1 MLYKKNNTQ
10 KLDKELF
17 KNPTSEYRGAPF
29 WAWNCELEEDE
40 LLRQIEYLKEMGMG
54 GFHMHTR
61 SGMETTY
68 LSDEFMK
75 LVKSCVKKAKKEDM
89 LAWLYDEDRW
99 PSGAA
104 GGYVTKDPK
113 YRQRNLLFT
122 VNKRDDDLEKDDAIE
137 KGAPYFIGAYDIHLD
152 KNGFMTSYKMLKEGE
167 EATGIC
173 RYAYVLAEE
182 PSGWFNGEAYLDT
195 LNPEAVNK
203 FIEITHET
211 YKKEVGEEF
220 GKTIPAMFTDEPHF
234 AKKETLSFAESDADV
249 CLPWTPDFD
258 KTYFDS
264 YGISLTE
271 HLPELFWDLA
281 DGKVSKVRYYYHDHV
296 CERFTT
302 AYSDQYGKWC
312 RDNGI
317 YMTGHMWE
325 ENTLRRQTA
334 AIGEA
339 MRAYRNYGLPGIDML
354 CNFRE
359 YDTVKQ
365 AQSATRQFGY
375 EGVLSELY
383 GVTNWDFDFRGHK
396 FQGDWQAAMGVTA
409 RVHHLSWV
417 SMKGAAKR
425 DYPASINY
433 QSPWYKEY
441 SYIEDHFARLGTVLT
456 RGKSKVN
463 VGVIHPVE
471 SYWINWGPSENTAD
485 VRNQLDKNFADVIE
499 WLLFGTIDF
508 DFISESC
515 LPDLCTDVS
524 DRVTVGQMSY
534 SAIVVPECITLR
546 KTTVDMIDKFIQKG
560 GKVIFMG
567 ACPKYIDVEENSDI
581 ERIYNSAIRIPFSK
595 NPLLDALCEERD
607 IEIRDEF
614 GEMTDQFFYQM
625 REDNACRWLFVA
637 NARPETMNI
646 FLSYNGAER
655 AVNTVIKIKGELDLE
670 LYDTLTGDI
679 KEIPYIHK
687 NGFTEIDY
695 AFYANDSLLLRLT
708 KAAGVPAAD
717 SRKPV
722 DVFGCIDCKHKV
734 EYTREEENV
743 CVLDLAEYAL
753 DGGELQPTEE
763 IFRIDRDLR
772 QDLGWSLADGQD
784 VQPWVIEKEKITHFV
799 TLKFT
804 FNSEEEIEGTYF
816 CAEEVSSLNLN
827 AEEIK
832 LEDCGYFVDKSIRK
846 YAMPKI
852 RKGENILI
860 ARVPFGKRISL
871 ETCYLIGDFDA
882 SVAGC
887 EITLK
892 KPSDKIAFGSITN
905 QGMPFYGGNLTYRME
920 VEITEDCDV
929 LINSAK
935 YIGALQKVYFDGE
948 EKGNIAFEP
957 YTLMLENVK
966 KGKHILEMKFFG
978 NRNNTFGALHNCGR
992 STWYGPNYWY
1002 SIEDS
1007 WCYEYNLKNTGILK
1021 SPVLKMLKRR

>member
-1 MLYKKNNTQ
+1 MLYKKNSAQ

-17 KNPTSEYRGAPF
+17 KNPTAEYRGAPF

-40 LLRQIEYLKEMGMG
+40 LLRQIECLKEMGMG

-61 SGMETTY
+61 SGMATTY
-68 LSDEFMK
+68 LNDEFMQ
-75 LVKSCVKKAKKEDM
+75 LVKSCVAKAKKEDM

-104 GGYVTKDPK
+104 GGYVTKEPK

-122 VNKRDDDLEKDDAIE
+122 VNKRDDALSKNEAVK
-137 KGAPYFIGAYDIHLD
+137 KGAPYFVGAYDIHLD
-152 KNGFMTSYKMLKEGE
+152 NNGFMTSYKLLKDGE
-167 EATGIC
+167 IASGKC
-173 RYAYVLAEE
+173 RYAYVVSEE
-182 PSGWFNGEAYLDT
+182 PTGWFNGEAYLDT

-249 CLPWTPDFD
+249 RLPWTPDFEE
-258 KTYFDS
+258 TYFES
-264 YGISLTE
+264 YKISIVE
-271 HLPELFWDLA
+271 HLPELFWDTA
-281 DGKVSKVRYYYHDHV
+281 DGKASKVRYYFHDHV
-296 CERFTT
+296 CERFTA

-312 RDNGI
+312 RENGI

-339 MRAYRNYGLPGIDML
+339 MRAYRNYGIPGIDML

-441 SYIEDHFARLGTVLT
+441 SYIEDHFARLATALT

-515 LPDLCTDVS
+515 LPDLCTDIS
-524 DRVTVGQMSY
+524 DRVTVGKMSY

-546 KTTVDMIDKFIQKG
+546 KTTQDMLDKFIKNG

-567 ACPKYIDVEENSDI
+567 ACPRYIDVEENSDI
-581 ERIYNSAIRIPFSK
+581 ERIYNSAIRIPFGK
-595 NPLLDALCEERD
+595 NPLLNALKEERD

-614 GEMTDQFFYQM
+614 GEMTNQFFYQM
-625 REDNACRWLFVA
+625 REDNDCNWLFIA

-646 FLSYNGAER
+646 FLSYNAAELP
-655 AVNTVIKIKGELDLE
+655 VNTVVKIKGEHNIE
-670 LYDTLTGDI
+670 LYDTLSGEV
-679 KEIPYIHK
+679 KEIPYSYR
-687 NGFTEIDY
+687 NGFTEIEY
-695 AFYANDSLLLRLT
+695 AFFANDSLLLRLT
-708 KAAGVPAAD
+708 DSALAPCAA
-717 SRKPV
+717 SLKKPEV
-722 DVFGCIDCKHKV
+722 SGIIDCKHKV
-734 EYTREEENV
+734 EYIREEDNV
-743 CVLDLAEYAL
+743 CVLDLARYAL
-753 DGGELQPTEE
+753 DDGEMQTTDE

-772 QDLGWSLADGQD
+772 KDLGWSLADGQD

-799 TLKFT
+799 TLEFT
-804 FNSEEEIEGTYF
+804 FDSEEEIEGTHF
-816 CAEEVSSLNLN
+816 CAEEITSLNLN
-827 AEEIK
+827 GEEIK
-832 LEDCGYFVDKSIRK
+832 LTDAGYFVDKSIRK
-846 YAMPKI
+846 YPMPKI
-852 RKGENILI
+852 KKGKNILV
-860 ARVPFGKRISL
+860 AHVPFGKRISL
-871 ETCYLIGDFDA
+871 ETCYITGDFDA

-887 EITLK
+887 EIMLR
-892 KPSDKIAFGSITN
+892 KPSNTISFGSITN

-920 VEITEDCDV
+920 VEIPEDCDI
-929 LINSAK
+929 LINSSK
-935 YIGALQKVYFDGE
+935 YAGALQKVYFDGE
-948 EKGNIAFEP
+948 EKGKIVFEP
-957 YTLMLENVK
+957 YTLLIENVK
-966 KGKHILEMKFFG
+966 KGNHVLEMKFFG
-978 NRNNTFGALHNCGR
+978 NRNNTFGALHNCGK

-1002 SIEDS
+1002 SSEDS

-1021 SPVLKMLKRR
+1021 SPVIKLIRR